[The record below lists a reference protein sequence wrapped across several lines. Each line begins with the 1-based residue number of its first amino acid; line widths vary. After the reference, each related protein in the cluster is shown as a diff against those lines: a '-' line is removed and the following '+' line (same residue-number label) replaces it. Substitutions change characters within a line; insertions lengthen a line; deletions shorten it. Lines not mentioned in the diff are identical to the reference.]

1 MRAIRINQ
9 LGDANVLQL
18 ESIEKPTPGPNEALV
33 NIKAAGV
40 NFADIYQ
47 RIGRRPTPLPFTP
60 GREGAGI
67 VEAIGSQVTLV
78 KPGDRVIYA
87 EGLGSY
93 ADYNVIKE
101 SLLIPLPDD
110 MSFEIGAAIPL
121 QAMTVHY
128 LLHDFK
134 EIKPSD
140 TVLVHA
146 AAGGVGLLLVQWL
159 KAIGATVF
167 GTVST
172 PTKAKVAQEAGA
184 DHVMLYTSE
193 NVVEEIKK
201 LTHGKGVDIIFD
213 GVGKSTF
220 NQDLECI
227 KSRGSIFLYGSSSG
241 PVEPFSP
248 NALQAKSITI
258 HSGSLVNH
266 IANREEL
273 LKRTRDIFQGIREG
287 WLKLRIDT
295 VFPLEQAAEAHR
307 ALENRKT
314 IGKVILTMDR

>member
-67 VEAIGSQVTLV
+67 VETIGSNVTLV

-172 PTKAKVAQEAGA
+172 PTKAKVAQDAGA
-184 DHVMLYTSE
+184 DHVILYTSE

-227 KSRGSIFLYGSSSG
+227 KTRGSIFLYGSSSG
-241 PVEPFSP
+241 PAEPFSP